1 MALPM
6 VLRIIIKQPHKQ
18 WIISCLN
25 QNAAQERKF
34 LSGPRGGLIEMK
46 AQSPIF
52 FLCDLLLTTMKAGC
66 LQISENKIQV

>member
-6 VLRIIIKQPHKQ
+6 VLRIIIKQPPKQ

-25 QNAAQERKF
+25 HNAAQERKSF
-34 LSGPRGGLIEMK
+34 PGSRDELIEMK

-52 FLCDLLLTTMKAGC
+52 FLYDLLLITIKAGC